1 MASVAAMNAVS
12 SSSVE
17 VGIQNQQE
25 LKKGIADLY
34 DESSG
39 IWEDIWGDHMHHG
52 YYEPKSSVELSDHR
66 AAQIRMIEQALSF
79 AAISGRKWNSLTLL
93 VLLLPVFLF
102 IFLITESL
110 SEINYWCEQ

>member
-79 AAISGRKWNSLTLL
+79 AAISGKNGTL
-93 VLLLPVFLF
+93 
-102 IFLITESL
+102 SH
-110 SEINYWCEQ
+110 Y